1 MESGLT
7 VLETA
12 RLVED
17 LRWASLRLFEILG
30 EWAGEAKR
38 SDIAVSFATASRHMG
53 WHSED
58 LDALAP
64 DSVLVGDARSSDF
77 RFRRID
83 AAMTTIRGRTDS
95 IDNLA
100 IAHRVLLARVASRC
114 VAIERMATA
123 HSDAP
128 LKRVIGF
135 MLADLR
141 RDRDDGEALL
151 ERLLIS
157 SELVTRVGSAV
168 VEAETLVVE
177 AGGLPPSIAGN

>member
-1 MESGLT
+1 MENGLT

-17 LRWASLRLFEILG
+17 LHWASSRLFEILG
-30 EWAGEAKR
+30 EWAGEAER
-38 SDIAVSFATASRHMG
+38 PDIAVSFATASRHMG

-64 DSVLVGDARSSDF
+64 DSVLVADDPSSEI
-77 RFRRID
+77 RFRLLD
-83 AAMTTIRGRTDS
+83 AAMTTIRSRADS

-100 IAHRVLLARVASRC
+100 IANRVLLARMASRC
-114 VAIERMATA
+114 VAIERMATTQ
-123 HSDAP
+123 SDEP

-135 MLADLR
+135 MLSDLR

-151 ERLLIS
+151 ERLLTS
-157 SELVTRVGSAV
+157 SEIVARVGSASI
-168 VEAETLVVE
+168 EAETLIVE
-177 AGGLPPSIAGN
+177 AGGLPPSINAG